1 MSNFIHQMSN
11 SKVKFECQM
20 SNYKCQILIKAGKN
34 YFSKITH
41 FCRELKFLA
50 KFTYYCFKNISHV
63 FQECSISVS
72 EDFQGCF
79 KPNFL
84 IKYL

>member
-1 MSNFIHQMSN
+1 MSNVQSQISNVRYQMSNFIHQMSN

-50 KFTYYCFKNISHV
+50 KFT
-63 FQECSISVS
+63 
-72 EDFQGCF
+72 
-79 KPNFL
+79 
-84 IKYL
+84 